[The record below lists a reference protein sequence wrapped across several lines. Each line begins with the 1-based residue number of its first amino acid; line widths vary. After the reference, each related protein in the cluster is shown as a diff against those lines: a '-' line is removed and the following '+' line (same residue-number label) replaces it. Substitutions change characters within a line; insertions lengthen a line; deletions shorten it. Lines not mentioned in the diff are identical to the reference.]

1 MSKSQT
7 RERNWSQNDEILVEA
22 ARRAGIDPQIM
33 VKIAGFESN
42 FNTAARPVSTSRP
55 HLNTVRQWDGT
66 MAVSSAYGLGQF
78 LDGTWLE
85 MVRKYGGKYGIENA
99 DTFTRAQ
106 ANAPGIRDN
115 PRLQA
120 AMLAE
125 FTRENIVAGARLGGP
140 DSDANVYAMHNLG
153 AADAQKFLN
162 ALRTNPDLRADQVL
176 SDRVI
181 SGNPSLYGDG
191 SRTVA
196 QAYRAMGE
204 HMDAYQSFANR
215 IPGATQPRPEA
226 SRTPPAPA
234 PAPAPAL
241 RQGETLS
248 RGGTA
253 AIYDEAHRHFLANGN
268 QFEYGRG
275 DMRLRNNE
283 GIANRTTDSSRNEQ
297 DRDGDGLKGVDCSSF
312 VWRALKN
319 AGYNVPPNTGTDPFT
334 THDLFNGRTLTPFAR
349 QNFEVIPAAEAR
361 RDAGNLE
368 AGDILLFRDTRSGG
382 QHVGIF
388 KGYDSQGDIQFIGSQ
403 VSTGPAQAEAGQGS
417 YWNGGRFEIVGALRA
432 KPEFQVRA
440 PLHANEALAP
450 ERTRNE
456 RTPPPTSERP
466 TPRPAA
472 DADGQLGMGENGAAV
487 SALQQR
493 LADLGYRGADG
504 RLLGIDGDFGPN
516 TKHALQQFQ
525 REHGLQGLGV
535 AGPKTEITLDRAER
549 SLMSHPSHPHHAL
562 YTQVLEK
569 VHAEERTRGIVSG
582 HHSQRIAAALAVE
595 CLREGITRVDR
606 VELNRDTTLVRGV
619 QVSSVRDEPGLNWAT
634 DAISTRQASQQPMA
648 ESSEQIHQV
657 AVNRMAQER
666 DEQPAR
672 TVAAPAH

>member
-7 RERNWSQNDEILVEA
+7 RERNWNHNDEILVEA

-85 MVRKYGGKYGIENA
+85 MVRKYGEKYGVENA

-106 ANAPGIRDN
+106 ANASGIRDN

-125 FTRENIVAGARLGGP
+125 FTRENIAAGARLGGP
-140 DSDANVYAMHNLG
+140 DPDANVYAMHNLG
-153 AADAQKFLN
+153 GADARTFLN
-162 ALRTNPDLRADQVL
+162 ALRTNPNLRADQVL

-181 SGNPSLYGDG
+181 NGNPSLYGDG
-191 SRTVA
+191 SRTIA

-215 IPGATQPRPEA
+215 VPGASQQRPEA
-226 SRTPPAPA
+226 ARIPSPPVPAQRRDETSSR
-234 PAPAPAL
+234 
-241 RQGETLS
+241 E
-248 RGGTA
+248 GTA
-253 AIYDEAHRHFLANGN
+253 AIYDEAYRHFLADGN
-268 QFEYGRG
+268 RFEYGRG

-283 GIANRTTDSSRNEQ
+283 GIANRTTDSSRTERDN
-297 DRDGDGLKGVDCSSF
+297 DGDGLKGVDCSSF
-312 VWRALKN
+312 VWRGLRN
-319 AGYNVPPNTGTDPFT
+319 AGYDVPAQPFS
-334 THDLFNGRTLTPFAR
+334 THALFNGHTITAYSREHF
-349 QNFEVIPAAEAR
+349 NVIPAADAAR
-361 RDAGNLE
+361 DNGALQP
-368 AGDILLFRDTRSGG
+368 GDILLFKDKRSGG

-388 KGYDSQGDIQFIGSQ
+388 KGYDGQGDIQFIGSQ

-432 KPEFQVRA
+432 RPEFQVRA
-440 PLHANEALAP
+440 PLHADETSALARTSV
-450 ERTRNE
+450 ERTVAPAPAGRAS
-456 RTPPPTSERP
+456 TPSA
-466 TPRPAA
+466 AA
-472 DADGQLGMGENGAAV
+472 DADGQLRMGEKGPAV
-487 SALQQR
+487 ATLQQR
-493 LADLGYRGADG
+493 LADLGYRAPDG
-504 RLLGIDGDFGPN
+504 KPLGIDGDFG
-516 TKHALQQFQ
+516 TDTRDALRAFQ

-535 AGPKTEITLDRAER
+535 AGPKTELALDRAER
-549 SLMSHPSHPHHAL
+549 ALMIHPSHPHHAL

-569 VHAEERTRGIVSG
+569 VHAEERAKGIPSG

-595 CLREGITRVDR
+595 CLREGITHVDR

-619 QVSSVRDEPGLNWAT
+619 EVSPVRDEPGLNRST
-634 DAISTRQASQQPMA
+634 DAISTAQASQQPMR

-657 AVNRMAQER
+657 AVNQLAQQRE
-666 DEQPAR
+666 EQQRQVRP
-672 TVAAPAH
+672 APALP